1 MNILDYIPF
10 GEENAVTRMYL
21 KKHTGLSDRF
31 VREYI
36 SQARRKQPVLS
47 FGKGYFRPREEER
60 HLADKWLRQETK
72 RAKSIFW
79 SSKGAKNFIKAV
91 G

>member
-31 VREYI
+31 VRVYKPSEKKTTCI
-36 SQARRKQPVLS
+36 K
-47 FGKGYFRPREEER
+47 
-60 HLADKWLRQETK
+60 
-72 RAKSIFW
+72 FW
-79 SSKGAKNFIKAV
+79 
-91 G
+91 